1 MSFIKFLK
9 SKEFLNQILLAIIGM
24 FLFVIVALFWLK
36 FKTNHYQKIEVP
48 NLAGVEME
56 QVETILSNLDL
67 RYEVVDSTK
76 YNPEF
81 PGNSVIEQSPIAG
94 SFVKENRKIYLKLN
108 PSTYELITVPEFFG
122 KTNRQATAL
131 LLSVGYRIGNN
142 PTYINDIALDVV
154 RGLKYNGKEIKAG
167 QKIPRNS
174 MLEFILGDGGIPRT
188 NIDSTILIENK
199 DEGIEF

>member
-56 QVETILSNLDL
+56 QVETILSDLDL

>member
-1 MSFIKFLK
+1 MSFINFLK
-9 SKEFLNQILLAIIGM
+9 SKEFLNQVILTIIGL
-24 FLFVIVALFWLK
+24 FLFVIVVLFWLK
-36 FKTNHYQKIEVP
+36 YKTNHYQKIEVP
-48 NLAGVEME
+48 ELAGVQME
-56 QVETILSNLDL
+56 QVEALLSDLDL

-94 SFVKENRKIYLKLN
+94 SFVKENRKIYLKIN
-108 PSTYELITVPEFFG
+108 PFSYELISVPEFYG

-131 LLSVGYRIGNN
+131 LLSVGYRVGEN
-142 PTYINDIALDVV
+142 PTYVNDIALDVV
-154 RGLKYNGKEIKAG
+154 RGLLYNGTEVKLG

-174 MLEFILGDGGIPRT
+174 KLEFILGDGGIPRT
-188 NIDSTILIENK
+188 VNDSTNLTENN

>member
-1 MSFIKFLK
+1 MSFINFLK
-9 SKEFLNQILLAIIGM
+9 SKEFLNQLLIAVIAL

-48 NLAGVEME
+48 ELAGVQME
-56 QVETILSNLDL
+56 QVEALLSDLDL

-94 SFVKENRKIYLKLN
+94 SFVKENRKIYLKIN
-108 PSTYELITVPEFFG
+108 PSSYELISVPEFYG

-131 LLSVGYRIGNN
+131 LLSVGYRIGEN
-142 PTYINDIALDVV
+142 PTYVNDIALDVV
-154 RGLKYNGKEIKAG
+154 RGLLYNGTEVKSG

-174 MLEFILGDGGIPRT
+174 KLEFILGDGGMPRT
-188 NIDSTILIENK
+188 VNDSTNLTENN

>member
-1 MSFIKFLK
+1 MSFINFLK
-9 SKEFLNQILLAIIGM
+9 SKEFLNQLLIAVIAL

-48 NLAGVEME
+48 ELAGVQME
-56 QVETILSNLDL
+56 QVEALLSDLDL

-94 SFVKENRKIYLKLN
+94 SFVKENRKIYLKIN
-108 PSTYELITVPEFFG
+108 PSSYELISVPEFYG

-131 LLSVGYRIGNN
+131 LLSVGYRIGEN
-142 PTYINDIALDVV
+142 PTYVNDIALDVV
-154 RGLKYNGKEIKAG
+154 RGLLYNGTEVKSG

-174 MLEFILGDGGIPRT
+174 KLEFILGDGGIPRT
-188 NIDSTILIENK
+188 VNDSTNLTENN

>member
-9 SKEFLNQILLAIIGM
+9 SKEFLNQILLAVIG
-24 FLFVIVALFWLK
+24 LVLIVIVALFWLK

-48 NLAGVEME
+48 NLAGVEMIE
-56 QVETILSNLDL
+56 AEVILSDLDL

-81 PGNSVIEQSPIAG
+81 PGNSVIEQSPTAG

-108 PSTYELITVPEFFG
+108 PSTYELISIPEFYG
-122 KTNRQATAL
+122 KTNRQAKAL
-131 LLSVGYRIGNN
+131 LLSVGYRIGDN
-142 PTYINDIALDVV
+142 PTYVDDIALDVV
-154 RGLKYNGKEIKAG
+154 RGLIYNGKEVKAG

-174 MLEFILGDGGIPRT
+174 KLEFILGDGGIPR
-188 NIDSTILIENK
+188 NVKDSTNLNDNN

>member
-9 SKEFLNQILLAIIGM
+9 SKEFLNQLILAVIAL

-48 NLAGVEME
+48 ELAGVQME
-56 QVETILSNLDL
+56 QVEALLSDLDL

-76 YNPEF
+76 YNPDF

-108 PSTYELITVPEFFG
+108 PSTYELISVPEFYG
-122 KTNRQATAL
+122 KTNRQAKAL
-131 LLSVGYRIGNN
+131 LLSVGYRIGDN
-142 PTYINDIALDVV
+142 PTYVDDIALDVV
-154 RGLKYNGKEIKAG
+154 RGLIYNGKEVKAG

-174 MLEFILGDGGIPRT
+174 KLEFILGDGGIPR
-188 NIDSTILIENK
+188 NVKDSTNLIENN

>member
-56 QVETILSNLDL
+56 QVEAILSNLDL

>member
-1 MSFIKFLK
+1 MKPPPPIYT
-9 SKEFLNQILLAIIGM
+9 
-24 FLFVIVALFWLK
+24 LFPYTTLF
-36 FKTNHYQKIEVP
+36 
-48 NLAGVEME
+48 
-56 QVETILSNLDL
+56 
-67 RYEVVDSTK
+67 R
-76 YNPEF
+76 
-81 PGNSVIEQSPIAG
+81 
-94 SFVKENRKIYLKLN
+94 
-108 PSTYELITVPEFFG
+108 
-122 KTNRQATAL
+122 
-131 LLSVGYRIGNN
+131 SVGYRIGNN